1 MTKTMTTFKPRLSHA
16 ALGAAML
23 SIVALTGCET
33 KTQTGALI
41 GGGAGAT
48 SGALIAGP
56 VGAVVGGAGGAVA
69 GALIG
74 SEEDKK
80 DDRD

>member
-1 MTKTMTTFKPRLSHA
+1 MTKPLTTLRTGLTMTALLSLA
-16 ALGAAML
+16 
-23 SIVALTGCET
+23 ALTGCET

-80 DDRD
+80 DAAEE